1 MLSLIQKSGPSS
13 EAPNLRLKMISDN
26 LLEKNGQ
33 SPERFVTDVGSKTGK
48 ANSNHY
54 WARWSYKRQ
63 KGSQRHLQLSWFY
76 HCFFHMKT
84 AWGCG
89 AVMFLQYFL
98 WFGNQSV
105 GMFVMAATETPCH
118 DCRESERHRRTAMK
132 LYSEGIQPRLWKS
145 ETKNRSSVAQ
155 GCKISYGVHVPN
167 SRMMSVTPSLSL
179 SFSLRVL
186 MRMHSLKNDDSI
198 ISICVW
204 QEEL

>member
-1 MLSLIQKSGPSS
+1 
-13 EAPNLRLKMISDN
+13 
-26 LLEKNGQ
+26 
-33 SPERFVTDVGSKTGK
+33 
-48 ANSNHY
+48 
-54 WARWSYKRQ
+54 
-63 KGSQRHLQLSWFY
+63 
-76 HCFFHMKT
+76 MKT